1 MDHNRINYYKNGVVV
16 IDDFLPTDVYNEMVD
31 IFYKGEYVEIA
42 QSFDDRYE
50 LWKTDDKNFPST
62 DEVYTNHFWGSPEI
76 SHNPNVLD
84 MYGDYIKPVIQS
96 ITMGESGKG
105 RHQSTKYHN
114 NSKDFLRTHI
124 DDYMGYIGYVMHF
137 QKETWKYDWG
147 GLLQMV
153 KDGEIKTILP
163 QPNRLVV
170 HNHSLGMPHW
180 VTPVNSWAKEDRYT
194 LTGFCIK
201 KDDEIPKT
209 WESRNDYSIY

>member
-1 MDHNRINYYKNGVVV
+1 MDYSINYYKNGVVV

-31 IFYKGEYVEIA
+31 IFYKGKYVEVA

-62 DEVYTNHFWGSPEI
+62 DEVYTNHFWGSSEV
-76 SHNPNVLD
+76 SHNPTVLNI
-84 MYGDYIKPVIQS
+84 YAEYIKPIIQS
-96 ITMGESGKG
+96 ITNGESGKG
-105 RHQSTKYHN
+105 RHQATKYHN

-124 DDYMGYIGYVMHF
+124 DDYMGYIGYVMHI
-137 QKETWKYDWG
+137 QSKTWKYDWG

-153 KDGEIKTILP
+153 IDDEIKTILP
-163 QPNRLVV
+163 QPNRLVI
-170 HNHSLGMPHW
+170 HNHSLGFPHW

-209 WESRNDYSIY
+209 WKSRNDYSIY